1 MSHVKNA
8 ESKGG
13 WRTIVAGAIAG
24 AIDCCIT
31 MPADTM
37 STQMQLKGYKDPIV
51 CTRAILAA
59 NGVKGLYAGFVPF
72 LLQSSAKSSIRF
84 FAFEAISQHLMA
96 GADAVQIYIQ
106 ESNFINGTS

>member
-1 MSHVKNA
+1 
-8 ESKGG
+8 
-13 WRTIVAGAIAG
+13 
-24 AIDCCIT
+24 

-106 ESNFINGTS
+106 ESNFINGTSYTVAFTLLG